1 MAIHGKSKL
10 HNIMVALSNPKHELF
25 AQSLATGK
33 NQEQS
38 YIAAGYS
45 ANDARAKSSRL
56 LATNGNIFG
65 RVNEIQSAA
74 AIKAEL
80 TIERLTIDL
89 MRIAQAGEAIGDAS
103 GLQAARAAIM
113 DTAKLNGLLV
123 VRSKNEWS
131 MKNGAVFPAMHF
143 IAVAPNHS
151 NDDDRVY
158 SSSVE

>member
-1 MAIHGKSKL
+1 MAT
-10 HNIMVALSNPKHELF
+10 LSDPKHELF
-25 AQSLATGK
+25 AQALATGK

-74 AIKAEL
+74 AIKAEI
-80 TIERLTIDL
+80 TIERLTIYL
-89 MRIAQAGEAIGDAS
+89 MRIALAGEALGEAS

-113 DTAKLNGLLV
+113 DAAKLNGLLV
-123 VRSKNEWS
+123 DKSKNEWS
-131 MKNGAVFPAMHF
+131 IRGGAALPAMHF
-143 IAVAPNHS
+143 VAVAPNHS
-151 NDDDRVY
+151 NDDDKVY
-158 SSSVE
+158 RSSVE